1 MRPPPVTRQPPGAVV
16 VVVLVVVEV
25 TVVTVVVV
33 VTVVTVVLVVV
44 VVGGISGMVVG
55 VTVVLVVSVVEVLL
69 VVVVTVVLVVT
80 VVVVVVIVVVVEH
93 IRCAWLQTP
102 WPSQPAVVQLLP
114 SVSVHGVLSG
124 LGGWSH
130 IPVWGLHGGSSVHS
144 FVSGVQV
151 STW

>member
-80 VVVVVVIVVVVEH
+80 VVVVVEH

-130 IPVWGLHGGSSVHS
+130 IPVCGLHGGSSVHS

-151 STW
+151 LTW

>member
-69 VVVVTVVLVVT
+69 VVVVTVVLVV
-80 VVVVVVIVVVVEH
+80 EH
-93 IRCAWLQTP
+93 IRCASLQTP

-130 IPVWGLHGGSSVHS
+130 IPVCGLHGGSSVHS

-151 STW
+151 LTW

>member
-69 VVVVTVVLVVT
+69 VVT

-102 WPSQPAVVQLLP
+102 WPSQPAIVQLLP
-114 SVSVHGVLSG
+114 SVSVHGVLLG

-130 IPVWGLHGGSSVHS
+130 IPVCGLHGGSSVHS

-151 STW
+151 LTW

>member
-25 TVVTVVVV
+25 TVVTVV
-33 VTVVTVVLVVV
+33 
-44 VVGGISGMVVG
+44 
-55 VTVVLVVSVVEVLL
+55 
-69 VVVVTVVLVVT
+69 
-80 VVVVVVIVVVVEH
+80 VVVVEH

-114 SVSVHGVLSG
+114 SVSVHGVLLG